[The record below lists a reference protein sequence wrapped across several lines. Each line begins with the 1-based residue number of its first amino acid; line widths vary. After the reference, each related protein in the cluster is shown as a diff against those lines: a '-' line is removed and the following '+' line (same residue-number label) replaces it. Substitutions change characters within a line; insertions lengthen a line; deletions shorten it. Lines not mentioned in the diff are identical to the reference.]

1 MQMDAQ
7 KMACGDSV
15 IDMDMH
21 ILASGDSVINSNFD
35 EEKWRSKMKSMLDK
49 EPGRYDRE
57 TDDNTISIL
66 RVPGSVKALK
76 PEAYTPQT
84 IALGPC
90 HHFLPKLY
98 KMQNCKIHQVRIFRQ
113 ERHLPEFQLLF
124 DQMKRKVRDV
134 RGYYYESLS
143 IHDDTLSLIIVLDG
157 LFLLQLIYGIAERYA
172 DSLEFSDSLGR
183 KFSLDAI
190 LNDIVM
196 IENQIPFFVLE
207 HIAYVSGNK
216 SLLDM
221 SAIACAKFSPI
232 VLRGIFVRRNL
243 KYPFHL
249 LDLLYNLVCFGGFGG
264 GASDMSVRDAM
275 WCDLWD
281 IIKALNITF
290 LAIPIKIIDLLLRIF
305 RLFGISFS
313 LPDEEAQEKALV
325 PTASQLSSVKVEF
338 CSISLGVRFIDFVKH
353 TSTLSLPSLKLNLN
367 SEVVIR
373 NLLAYEAIAKPETPN
388 FARYIELIAT
398 LTRTAEDVE
407 LLKSVQ
413 ILVHDGDN
421 SEVLKL
427 LSGIRSTIASEGKPD
442 FECSIKDLNKYYDN
456 HWKIKV
462 KKVIKKYV
470 YSSWKILTI
479 LATILLLLLMALQTF
494 CSIYTCQGIFKKSL
508 NLASSF

>member
-1 MQMDAQ
+1 
-7 KMACGDSV
+7 MACGDSI

-21 ILASGDSVINSNFD
+21 IPASGDSIINSNFN
-35 EEKWRSKMKSMLDK
+35 EELWRSKMKNILDK

-57 TDDNTISIL
+57 TDDNPICIL
-66 RVPGSVKALK
+66 QVPGSVKALK

-84 IALGPC
+84 IALGPY

-98 KMQNCKIHQVRIFRQ
+98 KMQKCKLHQVRIFHQQRN
-113 ERHLPEFQLLF
+113 LPEFQLLF

-134 RGYYYESLS
+134 RGYYYENLDV
-143 IHDDTLSLIIVLDG
+143 HDDTLSMIIVLDG

-190 LNDIVM
+190 LKDVVM

-221 SAIACAKFSPI
+221 SVIACAKLSPVI
-232 VLRGIFVRRNL
+232 LRGKFHRQNL
-243 KYPFHL
+243 QYPFHL
-249 LDLLYNLVCFGGFGG
+249 LDLLYNLVWFGGFDIDG
-264 GASDMSVRDAM
+264 GAEQRSGFSM
-275 WCDLWD
+275 WSDLWN
-281 IIKALNITF
+281 IIKTLNISF
-290 LAIPIKIIDLLLRIF
+290 LAIPIKIIELILKIFQLL
-305 RLFGISFS
+305 GISFS

-325 PTASQLSSVKVEF
+325 PTASQLSSVNVKF
-338 CSISLGVRFIDFVKH
+338 CSISLGVRFVAFVEQDPA
-353 TSTLSLPSLKLNLN
+353 LRLPSLKLNLN

-398 LTRTAEDVE
+398 LTRTVEDVE
-407 LLKSVQ
+407 LLKSMK
-413 ILVHDGDN
+413 ILIYNGDN
-421 SEVLKL
+421 NEVLKL
-427 LSGIRSTIASEGKPD
+427 LSGIKSTLASEGKSD
-442 FECSIKDLNKYYDN
+442 FDSSIKGLNNYYDN

-462 KKVIKKYV
+462 KKGMKKYV

-494 CSIYTCQGIFKKSL
+494 CSIYSCHGIFKKSSY
-508 NLASSF
+508 LAFSF